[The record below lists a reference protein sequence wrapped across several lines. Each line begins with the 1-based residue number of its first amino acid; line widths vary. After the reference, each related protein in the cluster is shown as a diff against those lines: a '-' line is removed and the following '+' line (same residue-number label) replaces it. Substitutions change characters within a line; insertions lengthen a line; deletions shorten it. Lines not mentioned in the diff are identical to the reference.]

1 MWTPFPL
8 TTQLVGLNLL
18 KKCEGAYVIMTIRIS
33 PMPGLASLVAEAKK
47 RRRGEETLTAS
58 SSSCTP
64 NPSLPLFVPLS
75 DEAWCEGGAHDE
87 TAPRCHSD
95 WLVFLAHRLTTP

>member
-47 RRRGEETLTAS
+47 RRRGEERRGDVDRFFLLLYTKSVL
-58 SSSCTP
+58 
-64 NPSLPLFVPLS
+64 
-75 DEAWCEGGAHDE
+75 
-87 TAPRCHSD
+87 APFRAA
-95 WLVFLAHRLTTP
+95 L

>member
-47 RRRGEETLTAS
+47 RRRGDVDRFFLLLYTKSVLTPFRAA
-58 SSSCTP
+58 
-64 NPSLPLFVPLS
+64 L
-75 DEAWCEGGAHDE
+75 
-87 TAPRCHSD
+87 
-95 WLVFLAHRLTTP
+95 

>member
-47 RRRGEETLTAS
+47 RRRGDVDRFFLLLYTKSVLAPFRAALRRGMVRRG
-58 SSSCTP
+58 CT
-64 NPSLPLFVPLS
+64 
-75 DEAWCEGGAHDE
+75 
-87 TAPRCHSD
+87 
-95 WLVFLAHRLTTP
+95 

>member
-33 PMPGLASLVAEAKK
+33 PMPGPASLVADAKK
-47 RRRGEETLTAS
+47 RRRGEE
-58 SSSCTP
+58 
-64 NPSLPLFVPLS
+64 
-75 DEAWCEGGAHDE
+75 
-87 TAPRCHSD
+87 R
-95 WLVFLAHRLTTP
+95 RR

>member
-18 KKCEGAYVIMTIRIS
+18 KKCEGAYVIMTIRMS

-47 RRRGEETLTAS
+47 RRRGDVDRFFLLYTKSVL
-58 SSSCTP
+58 
-64 NPSLPLFVPLS
+64 
-75 DEAWCEGGAHDE
+75 
-87 TAPRCHSD
+87 APFRAA
-95 WLVFLAHRLTTP
+95 L